1 MSKDPLQL
9 ETERQNRIYQEALE
23 LKRMQALMAEARK
36 TLQIEGKRPE
46 EIPAPR
52 AQEQS
57 KPSITETPVSE
68 TPIPECGD
76 IVVSI
81 PRLRSTV
88 LPLDESDQGDWSPPF
103 YLRKLDME
111 PWTSYLSG
119 YRKSRLFLE
128 PSFAN
133 GNEGADEDSELHV
146 DFPVRALLELSQFPV
161 SALLDPLVQ
170 IDGQVEY
177 IDLGDEVRTCR
188 DPRLA
193 RSLAESGLAAHR
205 RQLASAYDI
214 GLQLGNHLYDT
225 LLGEGLSN
233 LTLAWEAVYS
243 RRPTIDELHQ
253 MLTTG
258 RVNPIAEVQ

>member
-1 MSKDPLQL
+1 MSTDPLQL

-36 TLQIEGKRPE
+36 TLQIEEKRPE
-46 EIPAPR
+46 EIPASL

-57 KPSITETPVSE
+57 EQSIPE

-133 GNEGADEDSELHV
+133 GNEGADEDSELHI
-146 DFPVRALLELSQFPV
+146 DFPVRALLELSQFPAG
-161 SALLDPLVQ
+161 ALLDPLVQ

-205 RQLASAYDI
+205 KQLASAYDI
-214 GLQLGNHLYDT
+214 GLRLGNHLYDT

-233 LTLAWEAVYS
+233 LILAWEAVYS

-258 RVNPIAEVQ
+258 RVIPIEEVQ